1 MERNKGSLRRE
12 GKPAMMVL
20 GTHWSFRYQ
29 SFDAK
34 SLSIRQCDVTTGS
47 HNKKAISDLRK
58 RFQWTAR
65 REARC

>member
-12 GKPAMMVL
+12 GKLAMMVL
-20 GTHWSFRYQ
+20 GSHWSFRCQ

-34 SLSIRQCDVTTGS
+34 SLNMRQSDVTTGS
-47 HNKKAISDLRK
+47 HNKKVISDLRK